1 MTFVIYSMGH
11 ILAPSTK
18 HDVFVI
24 DYWAAIANTDK
35 IVDFNFSCWKVKQDI
50 QNNRPVTHLTGCHLF
65 FQIFYLDNLDLG
77 MLNLPHSSYPR
88 ISCFDESRVR
98 KMIIQCTGIGPG
110 PTDFCTPVY
119 DVDDEVTPKQPKLP
133 AQLDPSKNWADSII
147 GGIIMFN
154 DEADPPEDAVL
165 FAQISPF
172 KPTPSS
178 TVHTSYAD
186 SHWTDGRSHI
196 DPPPSVLVDIDSYIR
211 NTPSTD
217 ITSPWITHPDPRYCS
232 LTGDSIVEQL
242 SGTKLLDHE
251 ACCLIFRCFNQID
264 NQLLYP
270 GSTPKWR
277 VFIEPDFSTS
287 VLAGDNV
294 WDMVS
299 IQKQFTAPN
308 IINNIPNTRLFIIP
322 AYLPSGWTVYCW
334 DMKRKIIHMC
344 DPMADA
350 SSYTAQKASHFLSAT
365 LFARNESG
373 VCMLHTARHFNG
385 IGLACKPANET
396 LAHQK
401 KLMAAELLQLHGN
414 LAILPAPLKAI
425 FHAQHNA

>member
-1 MTFVIYSMGH
+1 
-11 ILAPSTK
+11 
-18 HDVFVI
+18 
-24 DYWAAIANTDK
+24 
-35 IVDFNFSCWKVKQDI
+35 
-50 QNNRPVTHLTGCHLF
+50 
-65 FQIFYLDNLDLG
+65 
-77 MLNLPHSSYPR
+77 
-88 ISCFDESRVR
+88 
-98 KMIIQCTGIGPG
+98 
-110 PTDFCTPVY
+110 
-119 DVDDEVTPKQPKLP
+119 
-133 AQLDPSKNWADSII
+133 
-147 GGIIMFN
+147 MFN

-350 SSYTAQKASHFLSAT
+350 SSYTAQKASHVIIADKLHDA
-365 LFARNESG
+365 LFTCLNKFFKSWH
-373 VCMLHTARHFNG
+373 VDSTNW
-385 IGLACKPANET
+385 
-396 LAHQK
+396 K
-401 KLMAAELLQLHGN
+401 KKNSSFSLPHC
-414 LAILPAPLKAI
+414 LPATRAVSVCFTRLVTSMALDLLVSLPMK
-425 FHAQHNA
+425 H